1 MPGRT
6 VTDTVALAAGDLTGA
21 VQGFGHEDEV
31 PLASAG
37 LVDGIL
43 PELRG
48 QALREVASQSVDADV
63 RLVLRRGGR
72 VAGFLEP
79 VDRIMR
85 EVVPHLERGRGVSG
99 EFIALEQEGELV
111 GVVRILL
118 LTLSVQ
124 ERRSF
129 LLHQRVVVPEV
140 ELTHVGPVSEV
151 VPVGGNRDLCQRGRR
166 GGREALLGVPAGVE
180 GTDLLRAV
188 YSDSEV
194 YCALTHDGIR

>member
-21 VQGFGHEDEV
+21 VQGFGHEDKV
-31 PLASAG
+31 PLAGAG
-37 LVDGIL
+37 LVDGVF

-48 QALREVASQSVDADV
+48 KALGKVASQSVDADV

-111 GVVRILL
+111 GVVRIGLVGVLRPLL
-118 LTLSVQ
+118 
-124 ERRSF
+124 F
-129 LLHQRVVVPEV
+129 DQRIVIAEI
-140 ELTHVGPVSEV
+140 EFAHVSPISEV
-151 VPVGGNRDLCQRGRR
+151 VPVRGNGNFT
-166 GGREALLGVPAGVE
+166 GV
-180 GTDLLRAV
+180 
-188 YSDSEV
+188 
-194 YCALTHDGIR
+194 